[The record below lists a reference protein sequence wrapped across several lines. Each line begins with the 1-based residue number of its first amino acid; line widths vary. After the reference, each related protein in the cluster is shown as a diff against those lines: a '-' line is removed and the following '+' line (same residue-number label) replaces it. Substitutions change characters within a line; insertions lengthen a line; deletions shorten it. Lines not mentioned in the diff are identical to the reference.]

1 MTRDMRP
8 ETIKHQ
14 APSTKHQATRDLS
27 QVSCLLSPVSGVT
40 LVELVV
46 AGTLGVMVILAIQR
60 IDATRIALMGEI
72 RRVSS
77 EAPAEATRALS
88 HMAAMFEQADRV
100 ILVDPGTP
108 GCGAGCSADIWLRIP
123 LANDL
128 DNAANYQWAQY
139 RLVGSADGPQVR
151 FYRLTGDCNPDDR
164 FLYITSLVVTYEP
177 VAGAPPG
184 SEPDP
189 ANFPNLA
196 AEQDN
201 NVLTI
206 RVDSTDRQTNE
217 TTTYWAGAALRAGTY
232 SDVATGVS
240 DVSPP
245 PASGC

>member
-77 EAPAEATRALS
+77 GAPAEATRALS

-100 ILVDPGTP
+100 IL
-108 GCGAGCSADIWLRIP
+108 
-123 LANDL
+123 L
-128 DNAANYQWAQY
+128 D
-139 RLVGSADGPQVR
+139 
-151 FYRLTGDCNPDDR
+151 
-164 FLYITSLVVTYEP
+164 
-177 VAGAPPG
+177 
-184 SEPDP
+184 
-189 ANFPNLA
+189 
-196 AEQDN
+196 
-201 NVLTI
+201 
-206 RVDSTDRQTNE
+206 
-217 TTTYWAGAALRAGTY
+217 
-232 SDVATGVS
+232 
-240 DVSPP
+240 PP
-245 PASGC
+245 PPPSD